1 MIDLLLN
8 IGLAIIIGTG
18 LFLLVIVANLV
29 VGMITAIRLLMATSR
44 LSEEE
49 CGKLVKIMEEV
60 NSSGFIFHGFIL
72 WWKTRKYLR

>member
-8 IGLAIIIGTG
+8 VGLAVIIATG
-18 LFLLVIVANLV
+18 LFLLVILANAV
-29 VGMITAIRLLMATSR
+29 VGVTTAIRLLKASTR

-49 CGKLVKIMEEV
+49 CGRLVKIMEEV

-72 WWKTRKYLR
+72 WWKTRKYL